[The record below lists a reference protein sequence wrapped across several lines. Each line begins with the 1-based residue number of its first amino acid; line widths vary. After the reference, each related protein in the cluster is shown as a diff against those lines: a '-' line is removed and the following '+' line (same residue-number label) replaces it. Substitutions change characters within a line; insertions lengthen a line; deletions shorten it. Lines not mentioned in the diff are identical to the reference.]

1 MVDRGVIHE
10 SEGVEEQSHMVW
22 MGQELAGERMKSLSE
37 LHAIFF
43 CIKNKFFKD
52 FTST

>member
-22 MGQELAGERMKSLSE
+22 TGQEFAGERMKSLRE
-37 LHAIFF
+37 LHAIFLH
-43 CIKNKFFKD
+43 
-52 FTST
+52 